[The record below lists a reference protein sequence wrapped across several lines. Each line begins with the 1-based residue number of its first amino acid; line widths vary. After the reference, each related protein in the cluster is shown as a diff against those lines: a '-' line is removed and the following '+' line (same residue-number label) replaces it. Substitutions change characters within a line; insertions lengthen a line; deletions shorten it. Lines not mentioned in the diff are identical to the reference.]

1 MPFQR
6 WTYLSIIGLLFFT
19 HTLEAQTSK
28 YSNEFMNIGVGAR
41 AQAMGNSVTAS
52 LNDITAGYWNP
63 AALANVKSPFQIN
76 AQHAEWFA
84 GIANYDYIAVGLPI
98 GQNRKGFASVSMIRL
113 GIDQIP
119 YTLNLINP
127 DGSVNYDNITEFSAA
142 DYGFLTSYGQRFK
155 DSNWL
160 IGGSAKVIHRS
171 IGQFGKAWGFGIDVG
186 AYRSFNNFR
195 MAFVGKDLSTTFN
208 AWSFTLTEEEKLV
221 FAATGNDIPVSSVE
235 KTLPRLIV
243 AFAYDIKTGKRTVL
257 TVETD
262 FDITTDGKRSVL
274 LSADPIS
281 IDPHIGFEFKFKDF
295 LALRAG
301 FNNMQILKDPDN
313 PTYTDFAIQP
323 NVGVGLI
330 LGQIG
335 VDYALTNV
343 GSFGGSLYSNVFS
356 IRLDLK
362 ERAHKSEVIENL

>member
-1 MPFQR
+1 MPFQK
-6 WTYLSIIGLLFFT
+6 WNYFTLAMLLLCTFS
-19 HTLEAQTSK
+19 LEAQTSK
-28 YSNEFMNIGVGAR
+28 YSNEFMSIGVGAR
-41 AQAMGNSVTAS
+41 AQAMGNSVAAS
-52 LNDITAGYWNP
+52 LDDITAGYWNP

-84 GIANYDYIAVGLPI
+84 GIANYDYIAVGLPV

-142 DYGFLTSYGQRFK
+142 DYGFLASYGQRFK
-155 DSNWL
+155 DTKWM

-171 IGQFGKAWGFGIDVG
+171 IGQFAKAWGFGVDVG
-186 AYRSFNNFR
+186 LYRSSENFR
-195 MAFVGKDLSTTFN
+195 MAFVGKDLTTTFN

-221 FAATGNDIPVSSVE
+221 FASTGNEVPVSSVE
-235 KTLPRLIV
+235 KTLPRIV
-243 AFAYDIKTGKRTVL
+243 AAFAYDVRTGKRTVL
-257 TVETD
+257 TMEAD
-262 FDITTDGKRSVL
+262 FDITTDGKRTVL
-274 LSADPIS
+274 ISADPIS
-281 IDPHIGFEFKFKDF
+281 IDPHIGFEFKYKKF

-313 PTYTDFAIQP
+313 VTYKDFAIQP
-323 NVGVGLI
+323 NVGIGLI

-335 VDYALTNV
+335 IDYALTNV
-343 GSFGGSLYSNVFS
+343 GSFGSSLYSNVFS
-356 IRLDLK
+356 VRLDLK
-362 ERAHKSEVIENL
+362 EKSVKSPVLEN